1 MAASLIYFGPYLKP
15 PVGLLPFTQF
25 NNGFPPTVQAV
36 IKKHPGFASLF
47 VEPAKLQE
55 TVRLL
60 KNPGSPQA
68 QVYNHFR
75 NLLVKVKKK

>member
-25 NNGFPPTVQAV
+25 NNGFPPTVEAL
-36 IKKHPGFASLF
+36 IKSHPGFASLF

-55 TVRLL
+55 TVQAL
-60 KNPGSPQA
+60 KRSGSPQA
-68 QVYNHFR
+68 QVYSHFR
-75 NLLVKVKKK
+75 NLLVKKK